1 MATEDLMLAAVGEER
16 DDPVLAWRDVFGNGN
31 PVEVELGIGKG
42 RFVIDAAQRHPDRNY
57 IGIERATKYLRLAH
71 DRSLK
76 RNLRNIRFARV
87 DAQEFIEFFVA
98 AESLRAVHLYFPD
111 PWPKK
116 RHHKRRLFQTG
127 FLEMLAG
134 STMPNAEVF
143 FSTDH
148 GEYARWVLALFI
160 HSPFFSWEPKAAR
173 DWCYRPPNIVST
185 RYETKALRAGRRSIF
200 LKFRRNGV
208 MC

>member
-1 MATEDLMLAAVGEER
+1 MATEDLMLASVGEEG

-116 RHHKRRLFQTG
+116 RHHKRRLFQDELLREVERT
-127 FLEMLAG
+127 LEPGGHLWLA
-134 STMPNAEVF
+134 
-143 FSTDH
+143 TDH
-148 GEYARWVLALFI
+148 GEYFEVMREVLAGSDRLDAVELEWEGVQTNYEQKYVSKGKSI
-160 HSPFFSWEPKAAR
+160 H
-173 DWCYRPPNIVST
+173 
-185 RYETKALRAGRRSIF
+185 RRILQKS
-200 LKFRRNGV
+200 R
-208 MC
+208 